1 MGCPRVGASL
11 VSRRHPADADPTQR
25 PDQRGA
31 QSRQIGARIRPHMSR
46 RGRVSRAREGAAGT
60 MSQSRMRGL
69 GRGLEALIPM
79 SRDGGA
85 LVPQM
90 IAVDQI
96 RPSHQ
101 QVRTRFDAEPLG
113 ELAESIRLHGVLQP
127 LLVRRLPDGYELI
140 AGERRWRA
148 ARLAGLTSVPAVVR
162 SDAGNDEQ
170 LVLGLIENLQREDLD
185 PVEEAHGLRR
195 LTEEFG
201 LTHDEV
207 AQRIGKHRV
216 SVSQSLRLLNGC
228 SAIQSSVAAGVIS
241 AGHARALIALE
252 SQGAQEHGL
261 KVVVARHLSVRQA
274 ENWVRTYKP
283 RRRRPTDASAE
294 LRALAAALETK
305 LGVPTKIAGSMNR
318 GQLEIRYSS
327 REELERVCAK
337 LVK

>member
-1 MGCPRVGASL
+1 
-11 VSRRHPADADPTQR
+11 
-25 PDQRGA
+25 
-31 QSRQIGARIRPHMSR
+31 
-46 RGRVSRAREGAAGT
+46 
-60 MSQSRMRGL
+60 MSQSRIRGL

-79 SRDGGA
+79 SRNGEA
-85 LVPQM
+85 MVPQM

-113 ELAESIRLHGVLQP
+113 ELSESIRLHGVLQP

-162 SDAGNDEQ
+162 NDAGNDEQ
-170 LVLGLIENLQREDLD
+170 LVLGLIENLQRTDLD
-185 PVEEAHGLRR
+185 PVEEARGLRR

-216 SVSQSLRLLNGC
+216 SVTQSLRLLAGC
-228 SAIQSSVAAGVIS
+228 PAVQSAVAAGVIS
-241 AGHARALIALE
+241 PGHARALVALDG
-252 SQGAQEHGL
+252 QAAQEHGL
-261 KVVVARHLSVRQA
+261 KVVIARHLSVRQA
-274 ENWVRTYKP
+274 ENWVRTYRPRRKP
-283 RRRRPTDASAE
+283 RVDSTAE
-294 LRALAAALETK
+294 LRAIASGIEPK
-305 LGVPTKIAGSMNR
+305 LGLPIKLTGSLNR
-318 GQLEIRYSS
+318 GKIELRYSS

-337 LVK
+337 LVS